1 MTLCID
7 VVSVLLAEI
16 NYASD
21 YQFIENHLN
30 SNRLIIV
37 HRMVS
42 KNRVSVKMQCDNNCL
57 LPEIKE
63 ACVCCLKFYFVRPFA
78 YQMLLAIQPYFEII
92 AISKLYFMELEQL
105 LCTMEKELNKLVSQM
120 NIQTFKQAEDLGK
133 HVSTLKPS
141 KTDKIK
147 RFKPKL
153 VELKNFFSMMI
164 CQKNFMYFEEI
175 DLEIENFQILLSNRA
190 LSNILI
196 LNSSHMRLVAAM
208 F

>member
-1 MTLCID
+1 
-7 VVSVLLAEI
+7 
-16 NYASD
+16 
-21 YQFIENHLN
+21 
-30 SNRLIIV
+30 
-37 HRMVS
+37 
-42 KNRVSVKMQCDNNCL
+42 
-57 LPEIKE
+57 
-63 ACVCCLKFYFVRPFA
+63 
-78 YQMLLAIQPYFEII
+78 MLLAIQPYFEII